1 MARGKLGLLPM
12 ETTRRGGGAF
22 ISRRGVSGRGHPHL
36 DVATAGGA
44 SHTSTW
50 RRRVWPPTPRR
61 ASAAADAASRT
72 LMLTW
77 DGGGKPK
84 NVWDGLRRDGDTQ
97 PNASVHRR
105 MAALLPGGCARTARR
120 PPT

>member
-12 ETTRRGGGAF
+12 ETTRRGGG
-22 ISRRGVSGRGHPHL
+22 GLLYL
-36 DVATAGGA
+36 DGA
-44 SHTSTW
+44 SAGAATRTSTW
-50 RRRVWPPTPRR
+50 QRRVGPPTPRR

-84 NVWDGLRRDGDTQ
+84 SVWDGLRRDGDTQ